1 MFEFFDGLVSLLSSV
16 ISFFVNFFTGLFSL
30 FKMIG
35 SSVVYITECI
45 GYLPPFLIVFVTA
58 LVAYSVILMIV
69 NHGG

>member
-1 MFEFFDGLVSLLSSV
+1 MFEFFDGLVSLLSSI
-16 ISFFVNFFTGLFSL
+16 ISFIVNFFTGLLSL

-35 SSVVYITECI
+35 TSLVFITECI

-58 LVAYSVILMIV
+58 IVAYSVIMMII

>member
-1 MFEFFDGLVSLLSSV
+1 MFEFFDGLVSLLSSI
-16 ISFFVNFFTGLFSL
+16 ISFIVNFFTGLLSL

-35 SSVVYITECI
+35 TSLVFITECI

-58 LVAYSVILMIV
+58 IIAYSVIMMII

>member
-1 MFEFFDGLVSLLSSV
+1 MFR
-16 ISFFVNFFTGLFSL
+16 
-30 FKMIG
+30 MIA

-58 LVAYSVILMIV
+58 LVAYSIILMII

>member
-1 MFEFFDGLVSLLSSV
+1 MFEFFDGIASFLSSI
-16 ISFFVNFFTGLFSL
+16 ISFIVNFFTGLLSMFR
-30 FKMIG
+30 MIA

-58 LVAYSVILMIV
+58 LVAYSFILMII